1 MPKNTRSNR
10 KASQA
15 QAAAPSS
22 QAAPV
27 SASQSSKAPM
37 TNEDLQAEA
46 IVHIEELFANE
57 PEMDWGGHDH
67 QGHARLVLSWLDT
80 MENLGIA
87 RATIEGFEDCLAEM
101 LGDLLRA
108 DADEPE
114 FCDPRLL
121 AADRRNRERTMA
133 AIAKEMRRK
142 ELLKTSEAALR
153 SFSGTV
159 AMSTEAP
166 VAPSSQMPTNIG
178 YKSKPAAKVMVPGK
192 PRFPLAISSPPSTR
206 SAISLS
212 KRKARS
218 PSPVCEDNI
227 INIDQ
232 EAEMTQEVA
241 PPSKKRSR
249 ADLPVL
255 HSPTY
260 SRTPSRSLA
269 KAPFRCDRCA
279 STKSANIVCVLRE
292 GLPKCDRCFMQF
304 TGCWAQKIPGAK
316 VKSYAEWFDSQ
327 GYTRTDAPNAAELCE
342 VMAARGRTSDVPA
355 WTREGAASPTPRTPL
370 QRRGAV
376 PAPASGSQPSVA
388 SRPKHRAEVVI
399 VEPPKS
405 TSSARARS
413 IESED
418 EDIAMD
424 DDSVHAHFAT
434 PSPVSR
440 APSPP
445 LPLLRERSP
454 VAPPVA
460 SSASRPAP
468 APRAGPSLDFTSVQV
483 NNAMHITTPFRARY
497 LALQGQADSL
507 EAQRWAVGILLVR
520 ARELRD
526 ENGEDVHQRSGR
538 LLAIQGQTDA
548 LEGQDWLV
556 RMLLD
561 RIRCLQDAIV
571 EENRRY
577 QTGSQ
582 GGSGQGPSA
591 SGSCR

>member
-1 MPKNTRSNR
+1 MPKNTCSNR

-27 SASQSSKAPM
+27 SASQSGKAPA

-46 IVHIEELFANE
+46 IAHVEELFANKL
-57 PEMDWGGHDH
+57 EMDWGGHDH
-67 QGHARLVLSWLDT
+67 QGHARLILSWLDT
-80 MENLGIA
+80 MENLSVA
-87 RATIEGFEDCLAEM
+87 RATIEGFEDHLAEM
-101 LGDLLRA
+101 LRDLLRA

-114 FCDPRLL
+114 FRDPHLL
-121 AADRRNRERTMA
+121 AADRRNRECTMA
-133 AIAKEMRRK
+133 AIVKEMRHK

-153 SFSGTV
+153 RFSGLV
-159 AMSTEAP
+159 ATSMEAP
-166 VAPSSQMPTNIG
+166 IAPSSQMPANIG

-212 KRKARS
+212 KHKARS

-227 INIDQ
+227 INIDE

-241 PPSKKRSR
+241 PLSKK
-249 ADLPVL
+249 
-255 HSPTY
+255 
-260 SRTPSRSLA
+260 SLA
-269 KAPFRCDRCA
+269 KAPFRCDRCT
-279 STKSANIVCVLRE
+279 STKSADIVCVLRE

-327 GYTRTDAPNAAELCE
+327 GYTHADAPNAAELRE
-342 VMAARGRTSDVPA
+342 VMVARRRTSNVPA
-355 WTREGAASPTPRTPL
+355 WARKGAASPTPRTPW

-434 PSPVSR
+434 PPPVSR
-440 APSPP
+440 APS
-445 LPLLRERSP
+445 LPSPVLHERSP

-468 APRAGPSLDFTSVQV
+468 APRAGPSLDFTSVQI
-483 NNAMHITTPFRARY
+483 NNAMHIATPFHARY

-507 EAQRWAVGILLVR
+507 EVQRWAVGILLVR

-526 ENGEDVHQRSGR
+526 ENGEDVHQRGGR
-538 LLAIQGQTDA
+538 LLAIQGQIDA
-548 LEGQDWLV
+548 LEGQEWLV

-561 RIRCLQDAIV
+561 RIRRLQDAIV
-571 EENRRY
+571 EENRQY

-582 GGSGQGPSA
+582 GRSGQGPSA
-591 SGSCR
+591 SGSRR